1 MNKYKKFIK
10 EAYKGK
16 LGLDMCGDWKE
27 KIETTFPEMFPE
39 KRLELDNWFKDDRDQ
54 NWLFF
59 FTKDGFAYGF
69 NTLGDWTEIEE
80 TEYNPS
86 KHGENRL
93 ATYAEIEEALIK
105 EAKKRG
111 VWDCPIID
119 VNGKKRDYKGDGF
132 IFYHN
137 QLWSRYGLVFK
148 DGLWAKPL
156 EETITKKEAEKQLG
170 KTIID

>member
-10 EAYKGK
+10 QAYKGK
-16 LGLDMCGDWKE
+16 LGLDMCSDWKE

-39 KRLELDNWFKDDRDQ
+39 NRLELDNWFKDDQ
-54 NWLFF
+54 HPNWLMFY
-59 FTKDGFAYGF
+59 TKDGFKYGF
-69 NTLGDWTEIEE
+69 DGNFDWYSKTK
-80 TEYNPS
+80 TEYNPNGNS
-86 KHGENRL
+86 ENRL

-119 VNGKKRDYKGDGF
+119 VNGKKRDYKGYGF
-132 IFYHN
+132 IFCNN

-170 KTIID
+170 KTIVD